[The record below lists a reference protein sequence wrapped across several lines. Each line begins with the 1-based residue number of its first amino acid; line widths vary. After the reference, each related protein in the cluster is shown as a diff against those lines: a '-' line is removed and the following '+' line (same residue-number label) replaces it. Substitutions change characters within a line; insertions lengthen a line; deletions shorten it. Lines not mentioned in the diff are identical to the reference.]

1 MTSCLQEKARALIRG
16 QQRMTKYDV
25 CIALVFSL
33 ATFCPEAF
41 VRGYSVWWVSC
52 PTSNGI
58 LNSTWFLPRRCMLS
72 AKNVG
77 LIRYARSK
85 ADGCVRG
92 QQMPHK
98 PNHDVK
104 RPRETTVRNK
114 LIRDALS
121 QSTKSLHIRFF
132 SLLFLFST
140 LVFLAV
146 SARTFGYLNTRVP
159 DGY

>member
-25 CIALVFSL
+25 CIAVVFSL

-41 VRGYSVWWVSC
+41 VRGHSVWWVSC

-72 AKNVG
+72 AKNV
-77 LIRYARSK
+77 IRYARSK
-85 ADGCVRG
+85 ADGCVMG

-114 LIRDALS
+114 LIRNALS
-121 QSTKSLHIRFF
+121 QSTKSLQQFL
-132 SLLFLFST
+132 SLLH
-140 LVFLAV
+140 LA
-146 SARTFGYLNTRVP
+146 
-159 DGY
+159 